1 MHGQL
6 ENNLRDVAH
15 QNEMGLHITAEGV
28 ENDDQLS
35 YLQKLHCDDIQGF
48 LFARPMPMDDFA
60 SMLNKN

>member
-1 MHGQL
+1 MSSAIL
-6 ENNLRDVAH
+6 SMKCFDTLKLDKS
-15 QNEMGLHITAEGV
+15 LIDHIGV
-28 ENDDQLS
+28 ENDDRLS

>member
-1 MHGQL
+1 MKCFDTLKLDKSLIH
-6 ENNLRDVAH
+6 
-15 QNEMGLHITAEGV
+15 HIGV
-28 ENDDQLS
+28 ENDDRLS